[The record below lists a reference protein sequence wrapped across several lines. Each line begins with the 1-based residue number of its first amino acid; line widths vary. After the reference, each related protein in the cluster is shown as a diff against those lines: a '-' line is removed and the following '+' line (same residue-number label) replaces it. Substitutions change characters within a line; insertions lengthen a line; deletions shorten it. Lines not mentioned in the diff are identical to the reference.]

1 MLVLKREAA
10 KWADAARA
18 YKVFIDGA
26 KAGVIKNG
34 ETQEYELSEGFHTL
48 QLKIDWCSSGVARF
62 YIKNGETIY
71 AACSPAKKPG
81 LFGDLVYITVMCR
94 RYIDLKIMP
103 ENTAGGF

>member
-62 YIKNGETIY
+62 YTKT
-71 AACSPAKKPG
+71 ARKFTPLVSPPKSPVCLA
-81 LFGDLVYITVMCR
+81 T
-94 RYIDLKIMP
+94 
-103 ENTAGGF
+103 